1 MWTSHLTP
9 GSPWKVVCWL
19 VWFWVQR
26 ALGGSPLRASPQR
39 PASRPA
45 DLQAS
50 FPLSEPRMNV
60 KTINMA
66 IRVVK
71 NTLSDTRSK
80 VTRQRAQQG
89 MTLRGLL
96 GKQRE
101 SGQVVVPCHGGFVP
115 SSSGGGG
122 WPPLVLAFDGKPCY
136 WTAVAP
142 LSLLRRVKGNLRP
155 ISAQSTPNS
164 SCLMPSLPTGSPLQ
178 PLTRLLFCPLR

>member
-9 GSPWKVVCWL
+9 GSPQKVPRGL

-26 ALGGSPLRASPQR
+26 ALGASPLRA
-39 PASRPA
+39 
-45 DLQAS
+45 DLQAG

-80 VTRQRAQQG
+80 VTGQRAQQG
-89 MTLRGLL
+89 MALRGLL

-101 SGQVVVPCHGGFVP
+101 SGQVAVPCHGGFVP

-122 WPPLVLAFDGKPCY
+122 WPPLVLPFDGKPHSRPALRSCGP
-136 WTAVAP
+136 TFTLTKDEREP
-142 LSLLRRVKGNLRP
+142 ETLL
-155 ISAQSTPNS
+155 AQSTPNS
-164 SCLMPSLPTGSPLQ
+164 SCLMPSLPTGSP
-178 PLTRLLFCPLR
+178 P